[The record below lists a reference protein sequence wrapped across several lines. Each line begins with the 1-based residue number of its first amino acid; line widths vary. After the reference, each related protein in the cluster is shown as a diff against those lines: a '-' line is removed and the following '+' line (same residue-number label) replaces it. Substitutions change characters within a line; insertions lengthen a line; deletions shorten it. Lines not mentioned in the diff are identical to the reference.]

1 MRTKRKSDTIRC
13 AIYTRKSTVKGL
25 EQQYNS
31 LDAQEDRCKSFIEL
45 HDSDGWVHVETFSDA
60 GISGGTSQ
68 RPALTRMME
77 AARRKK
83 FDMVIVF
90 KLDRLARNQRD
101 FLNMLDTLDKHGVE
115 VASATEPFDSG
126 SYLGRGMRNL
136 LGVFAEM
143 EREMIAERTREKA
156 EACRRKGLY
165 LFGKP
170 PFGYTRVEGKL
181 HVVPEQASTIKR
193 MFDEYAQGRSCMD
206 IADILNKENLLRIN
220 RTGETA
226 KWTHKEV
233 NRALR
238 NPLYTGYIPS
248 GDERYEAQHKR
259 IVPRDLWERVQE
271 RMDKLGSEMKERTK
285 PRRSKEVYPLAGL
298 LICATCGK
306 KMRGSYARTDD
317 QTYRYYSCATRK
329 IMGTDGCECP
339 HVNADEIEAFVRTQ
353 LNTLRNNPDFIAALI
368 SRLPQ
373 IPGGKISDCVFNM
386 DRLLEYGS
394 PTELKTIFHK
404 VFTAISFDWK
414 NEKLDFKY
422 QSLT

>member
-1 MRTKRKSDTIRC
+1 MKTKRKSDTIRC
-13 AIYTRKSTVKGL
+13 AIYVRKSTVKGL

-31 LDAQEDRCKSFIEL
+31 LDAQEDRCKTFIEL
-45 HDSDGWVHVETFSDA
+45 HESDGWVHVQTFSDA
-60 GISGGTSQ
+60 GISGGTAQ
-68 RPALTRMME
+68 RPALNQMLD

-101 FLNMLDTLDKHGVE
+101 FLNMLDTLEKNGVE

-165 LFGKP
+165 LFGAP
-170 PFGYTRVEGKL
+170 PFGYKRMEGKL
-181 HVVPEQASTIKR
+181 SIIPDKALIIMR
-193 MFDEYAQGRSCMD
+193 MFDEYNRGYSC
-206 IADILNKENLLRIN
+206 IEVANILNKEGLLRN
-220 RTGETA
+220 KRTGESA

-238 NPLYTGYIPS
+238 NPIYAGYIPS
-248 GDERYEAQHKR
+248 DDVLYDGQHKG
-259 IVPRDLWERVQE
+259 IVSRDLWAKVQK
-271 RMDKLGSEMKERTK
+271 RLDKRGKEMKERTK
-285 PRRSKEVYPLAGL
+285 PKRSKPVYLLAGI

-306 KMRGSYARTDD
+306 KMRGSYTIKDGV
-317 QTYRYYSCATRK
+317 TYRYYSCATRK
-329 IMGTDGCECP
+329 VMGSDSCECP
-339 HVNADEIEAFVRTQ
+339 HINAVEIESFVNKQ
-353 LNTLRNNPDFIAALI
+353 LTTLRNNPDFIAALI
-368 SRLPQ
+368 TKLPKV
-373 IPGGKISDCVFNM
+373 PGGKISDCVFNM
-386 DRLLEYGS
+386 EHLLEYGT
-394 PTELKTIFHK
+394 PEEMQAIYRN
-404 VFTAISFDWK
+404 VFTAISFDWQ